1 MTPPVRISLALL
13 AALAACGP
21 QPAPETK
28 QIAAKRNYN
37 ASIAGKTLSCSVDGP
52 AYGLA
57 FSADGR
63 VSGRLMDADA
73 SGTWYA
79 RNPGEVEVFVDAGVL
94 SIRDVLRGSGSTW
107 SGRNIRCR

>member
-1 MTPPVRISLALL
+1 MAPSVWISLAVL
-13 AALAACGP
+13 AALVACGP
-21 QPAPETK
+21 QSAQGPD

-37 ASIAGKTLSCSVDGP
+37 ASIAGKTLLCTVDGP

-57 FSADGR
+57 FSTEGR

-79 RNPGEVEVFVDAGVL
+79 RSPSEVEVFIDAGVI

-107 SGRNIRCR
+107 AGRNIRCR